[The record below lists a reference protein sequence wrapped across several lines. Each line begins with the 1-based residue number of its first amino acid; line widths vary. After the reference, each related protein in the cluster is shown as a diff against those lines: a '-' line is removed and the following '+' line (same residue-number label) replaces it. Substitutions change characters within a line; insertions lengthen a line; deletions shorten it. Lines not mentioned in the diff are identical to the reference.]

1 MRIARKNVKNIEELD
16 QWLQGTRKINFKNY
30 FKDKKPTVEDIYK
43 YTNSAGPSSINTYF
57 KNGSVQAAAGKYR
70 SMNDIIL
77 LIKFYYPEKSI
88 RDCIKD
94 ITVLYYAQCDA
105 ESYGPGFWFCPDVN
119 RHNFRG
125 NTYMGRPAKRNFL
138 NYLKRDFKREFTGVG
153 RIEFD
158 TFFDDIHKECM

>member
-1 MRIARKNVKNIEELD
+1 MRIAKRNVKNIKELD
-16 QWLQGTRKINFKNY
+16 QWLQGTRKINFGEA
-30 FKDKKPTVEDIYK
+30 FGKKQPTIADIYK
-43 YTNSAGPSSINTYF
+43 NTNSAGTSSIKTYF
-57 KNGSVQAAAGKYR
+57 KNGTIQAAAGKYR

-77 LIKFYYPEKSI
+77 LIKFYYPDKSM

-105 ESYGPGFWFCPDVN
+105 GAYGPGFWFCPDVN

-125 NTYMGRPAKRNFL
+125 NTYLANPQKLNFL
-138 NYLKRDFKREFTGVG
+138 EYLKRDFRREFTGVG

-158 TFFDDIHKECM
+158 TFFTDIHKECM